1 MHKKHDKTTPPSLP
15 ASHRNI
21 KRNQQ
26 INDMTDQ
33 WRPPHTAHNSNGD
46 GVFNVCDTTAVHN
59 NHFSHIYFMAL
70 VSVLVY
76 LAKGMR
82 QLVEQKECQTTL

>member
-1 MHKKHDKTTPPSLP
+1 METTT
-15 ASHRNI
+15 HR
-21 KRNQQ
+21 
-26 INDMTDQ
+26 
-33 WRPPHTAHNSNGD
+33 NSNGYGD
-46 GVFNVCDTTAVHN
+46 FNVCDTTAVHY

-82 QLVEQKECQTTL
+82 QLVEQKECQTST